1 MKRFLLLVSLLVI
14 SFSFGVYI
22 SKQHYQPQIDR
33 LTRQLDR
40 TQKQI
45 KKDNEETADKTS
57 RIAELTGNGG

>member
-22 SKQHYQPQIDR
+22 SKQLYQPQIDR
-33 LTRQLDR
+33 LTRQLDK
-40 TQKQI
+40 TQKQL
-45 KKDNEETADKTS
+45 KKVTEETADKTS

>member
-22 SKQHYQPQIDR
+22 SKQHYKPQIEGI
-33 LTRQLDR
+33 TRQLDR
-40 TQKQI
+40 TQKQL
-45 KKDNEETADKTS
+45 KKANEETADRTS